1 MKNFRSAIVLCGGKG
16 TRLGAL
22 GKKIPKAMIKIQGK
36 EIIWYII
43 KILKKNKF
51 NQIILPL
58 GYKGNMVR
66 KFAKKYKSLFN
77 EVDLINTG
85 ENSNIGKRISLV
97 IDKIKSDNFL
107 LLNGDAIF
115 NFDVDKIIK
124 KHKQG
129 KKDITFIS
137 GEIIYPYGTIGT
149 RKGKVIDFNRN
160 LNYEALKV
168 RNKDSY
174 TAFNYTGMSII
185 KTAIL
190 KKFKKK
196 CKEVS
201 NFETKIFPI
210 FVKVFNAGFIKLTG
224 FWHSIDNIK
233 DIKAVNNKKNLKSKY
248 MDLRKIKNKL
258 LT

>member
-43 KILKKNKF
+43 KILKRNRF

-58 GYKGNMVR
+58 GYKGNMIR
-66 KFAKKYKSLFN
+66 KLAKKYKSLFSV
-77 EVDLINTG
+77 VDLINTG

-97 IDKIKSDNFL
+97 GDRIKSNNFL

-115 NFDVDKIIK
+115 NFNIDKIFK
-124 KHKQG
+124 KHQQR

-137 GEIIYPYGTIGT
+137 GETIYPYGTIGI

-168 RNKDSY
+168 RNKNSY
-174 TAFNYTGMSII
+174 TAFNYTGMSVI
-185 KTAIL
+185 KTETL
-190 KKFKKK
+190 KKLKNK
-196 CKEVS
+196 CKKAS
-201 NFETKIFPI
+201 NFETKLFPLFI
-210 FVKVFNAGFIKLTG
+210 NAFNTELVKLTG
-224 FWHSIDNIK
+224 FWHSVDNMK
-233 DIKAVNNKKNLKSKY
+233 DINVINNKKILKNKY
-248 MDLRKIKNKL
+248 ISFKKIKQKL
-258 LT
+258 LK

>member
-1 MKNFRSAIVLCGGKG
+1 MEYFRSAVVLCGGRG

-22 GKKIPKAMIKIQGK
+22 GKKLPKTMIKIQGK

-43 KILKKNKF
+43 NILKKNKF

-58 GYKGNMVR
+58 GYRGNMIR
-66 KFAKKYKSLFN
+66 KLAKKYKSLFN

-85 ENSNIGKRISLV
+85 INSNIEKRISL
-97 IDKIKSDNFL
+97 IRDKIKSDNFL

-115 NFDVDKIIK
+115 NFDIDKIFK
-124 KHKQG
+124 KHQQR
-129 KKDITFIS
+129 KKDITFIAA
-137 GEIIYPYGTIGT
+137 ENTYPYGTIGT

-168 RNKDSY
+168 RNKNSY

-185 KTAIL
+185 KTETL
-190 KKFKKK
+190 KKLKKK
-196 CKEVS
+196 CKEAS
-201 NFETKIFPI
+201 NFETKLFPI
-210 FVKVFNAGFIKLTG
+210 FIKSFNSEFTKLIG

-233 DIKAVNNKKNLKSKY
+233 DIKAINDKKTLKNKYTN
-248 MDLRKIKNKL
+248 LRKIKNKL

>member
-1 MKNFRSAIVLCGGKG
+1 MKNLRSAIVLCGGKG
-16 TRLGAL
+16 TRLGVL

-43 KILKKNKF
+43 NILKRNRF

-58 GYKGNMVR
+58 GYKGNMIR
-66 KFAKKYKSLFN
+66 KLAKKYKSLFD

-97 IDKIKSDNFL
+97 SDKIKSDNFL

-115 NFDVDKIIK
+115 NFDIDKIFK
-124 KHKQG
+124 KHQQR

-137 GEIIYPYGTIGT
+137 GEITYPYGTIGT

-185 KTAIL
+185 KTETL
-190 KKFKKK
+190 KKLKKK
-196 CKEVS
+196 SEKAS
-201 NFETKIFPI
+201 NFETELFPLFI
-210 FVKVFNAGFIKLTG
+210 SSFKAELVKLIG
-224 FWHSIDNIK
+224 FWHSVDNIK
-233 DIKAVNNKKNLKSKY
+233 DINVINDKKILKKKY
-248 MDLRKIKNKL
+248 ISLKRIKQKL
-258 LT
+258 LK

>member
-1 MKNFRSAIVLCGGKG
+1 
-16 TRLGAL
+16 
-22 GKKIPKAMIKIQGK
+22 MIKIQGK

-43 KILKKNKF
+43 KILKRNRF

-66 KFAKKYKSLFN
+66 KLAKKYKSLFN

-115 NFDVDKIIK
+115 NFDVDKIFK
-124 KHKQG
+124 KHQQR

-137 GEIIYPYGTIGT
+137 GEITYPYGTIGT

-168 RNKDSY
+168 RNRNSY
-174 TAFNYTGMSII
+174 TAFSYTGMSII
-185 KTAIL
+185 KTETL
-190 KKFKKK
+190 KKLKKK
-196 CKEVS
+196 CKEAS
-201 NFETKIFPI
+201 NFETELFPI
-210 FVKVFNAGFIKLTG
+210 FIKAFNAEFIKLTG

-233 DIKAVNNKKNLKSKY
+233 DIKAINDKKTLKNKYTN
-248 MDLRKIKNKL
+248 LRKIKNKL
-258 LT
+258 LV

>member
-1 MKNFRSAIVLCGGKG
+1 MKNLRSAIVLCGGKG
-16 TRLGAL
+16 TRLGTL
-22 GKKIPKAMIKIQGK
+22 GKKVPKAMIKIQGK

-43 KILKKNKF
+43 KILKRNGF
-51 NQIILPL
+51 NQILLPL
-58 GYKGNMVR
+58 GYKGNMIR
-66 KFAKKYKSLFN
+66 KLAKKYKSLFHQ
-77 EVDLINTG
+77 VDLINTG

-97 IDKIKSDNFL
+97 SDKIKSDNFL

-115 NFDVDKIIK
+115 NFDIDKIFK
-124 KHKQG
+124 KHQQR

-137 GEIIYPYGTIGT
+137 GEITYPYGTIGT

-168 RNKDSY
+168 RNKNSY

-185 KTAIL
+185 KTRTFKEL
-190 KKFKKK
+190 KKKY
-196 CKEVS
+196 KETS

-210 FVKVFNAGFIKLTG
+210 FVKGFNAAFIKLTG

-233 DIKAVNNKKNLKSKY
+233 DIKAVNDKKILKSKY
-248 MDLRKIKNKL
+248 MNLKKIKSKL
-258 LT
+258 LK

>member
-1 MKNFRSAIVLCGGKG
+1 MKYFRSAVVLCGGRG

-22 GKKIPKAMIKIQGK
+22 GKKLPKTMIKIQGK

-43 KILKKNKF
+43 NILKKNKF

-58 GYKGNMVR
+58 GYRGNMIR
-66 KFAKKYKSLFN
+66 KLAKKYKSLFN

-85 ENSNIGKRISLV
+85 INSNIEKRISLV
-97 IDKIKSDNFL
+97 RDKIKSDNFL

-115 NFDVDKIIK
+115 NFDIDKIFK
-124 KHKQG
+124 KHQQR

-137 GEIIYPYGTIGT
+137 GEITYPYGPIGT

-185 KTAIL
+185 KTETF
-190 KKFKKK
+190 KKLKKK
-196 CKEVS
+196 CKKAS

-210 FVKVFNAGFIKLTG
+210 FIKAFNAGFIKLTG

-233 DIKAVNNKKNLKSKY
+233 DIKAINDKKTLKNKYTN
-248 MDLRKIKNKL
+248 LRKIKNKL

>member
-1 MKNFRSAIVLCGGKG
+1 MKYFRSAVVLCGGRG

-22 GKKIPKAMIKIQGK
+22 GKKLPKTMIKIQGK

-43 KILKKNKF
+43 NILKKNKF

-58 GYKGNMVR
+58 GYRGNMIR
-66 KFAKKYKSLFN
+66 KLAKKYKSLFN

-85 ENSNIGKRISLV
+85 INSNIEKRISLV
-97 IDKIKSDNFL
+97 RDKIKSDNFL

-115 NFDVDKIIK
+115 NFDIDKIFK
-124 KHKQG
+124 KHQQR

-137 GEIIYPYGTIGT
+137 GEITYPYGTIGT

-168 RNKDSY
+168 RNRNSY
-174 TAFNYTGMSII
+174 TAFNYLGMSII
-185 KTAIL
+185 RTETL
-190 KKFKKK
+190 KKLKKK
-196 CKEVS
+196 CKEAS
-201 NFETKIFPI
+201 NFETELFPI
-210 FVKVFNAGFIKLTG
+210 FIKAFNAEFIKLTG

-233 DIKAVNNKKNLKSKY
+233 DIKAINDKKTLKNKYTN
-248 MDLRKIKNKL
+248 LRKIKNKL

>member
-22 GKKIPKAMIKIQGK
+22 GKKIPKTMIKIQGK

-43 KILKKNKF
+43 KILKRNRF

-58 GYKGNMVR
+58 GYKGNMIR
-66 KFAKKYKSLFN
+66 KLAKKYKSLFN
-77 EVDLINTG
+77 LVDLVNTG
-85 ENSNIGKRISLV
+85 KNSNIGKRIFLV
-97 IDKIKSDNFL
+97 GDRIKSNNFL

-115 NFDVDKIIK
+115 NFNIDKIFK
-124 KHKQG
+124 KHQQR

-137 GEIIYPYGTIGT
+137 GENIYPYGTIGI

-168 RNKDSY
+168 RNRNSY
-174 TAFNYTGMSII
+174 TAFSYTGMSII
-185 KTAIL
+185 KTETL
-190 KKFKKK
+190 KKLKKK
-196 CKEVS
+196 CKEAS
-201 NFETKIFPI
+201 KFETELFPI
-210 FVKVFNAGFIKLTG
+210 FIKSFNAEFTKLTG

-233 DIKAVNNKKNLKSKY
+233 DIKAINDKKTLKNKY
-248 MDLRKIKNKL
+248 MNLRKIKNKL

>member
-1 MKNFRSAIVLCGGKG
+1 MKYFRSAVVLCGGRG

-22 GKKIPKAMIKIQGK
+22 GKKLPKTMIKIQGK

-43 KILKKNKF
+43 NILKKNKF

-58 GYKGNMVR
+58 GYRGNMIR
-66 KFAKKYKSLFN
+66 KLAKKYKSLFN

-85 ENSNIGKRISLV
+85 INSNIEKRISL
-97 IDKIKSDNFL
+97 IRDKIKSDNFL

-115 NFDVDKIIK
+115 NFDIDKIFK
-124 KHKQG
+124 KHQQR
-129 KKDITFIS
+129 KKDITFIAA
-137 GEIIYPYGTIGT
+137 ENTYPYGTIGT

-168 RNKDSY
+168 RNRNSY
-174 TAFNYTGMSII
+174 TAFSYTGMSII
-185 KTAIL
+185 KTETL
-190 KKFKKK
+190 KKLKKK
-196 CKEVS
+196 CKEAS
-201 NFETKIFPI
+201 NFETELFPI
-210 FVKVFNAGFIKLTG
+210 FIKAFNAEFIKLTG

-233 DIKAVNNKKNLKSKY
+233 DIKAINDKKTLKNKYTN
-248 MDLRKIKNKL
+248 LRKIKNKL